1 MTLARAPWAVAL
13 VAALVLPGGR
23 SVASAPQPTTQTSP
37 TDDPVLQARS
47 QRASAKGIS
56 EDDLPPVPRSIVE
69 PPPLPPPELHPR
81 DQKGSR
87 AARAARKVGRTSKAK
102 ASKKGRSPQ
111 GRRTKRAR

>member
-1 MTLARAPWAVAL
+1 MTWVRAPWAVAM
-13 VAALVLPGGR
+13 VAALVLPVGS
-23 SVASAPQPTTQTSP
+23 SVASIPHPGMQAPP

-87 AARAARKVGRTSKAK
+87 AARAARKGGRTTKAK

-111 GRRTKRAR
+111 GRRAKRTR